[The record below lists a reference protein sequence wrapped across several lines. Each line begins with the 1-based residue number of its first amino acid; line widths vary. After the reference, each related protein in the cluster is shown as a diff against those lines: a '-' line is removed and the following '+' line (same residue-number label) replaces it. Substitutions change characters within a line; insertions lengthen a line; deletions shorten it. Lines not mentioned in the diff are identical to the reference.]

1 MLCKKCSQELPDNA
15 VYCYLCGKK
24 QTTAPKIRHRK
35 RAHGTGTI
43 RKDSRCRNPYIAIAP
58 ASPNGSGR
66 TYLGSYPDIKSA
78 QAALEDFVKNG
89 RPELYNATL
98 ADIYALWSNVHYE
111 HIADATTYKAMWKR
125 MEAIYS
131 VKMSDIRAA
140 HFQPFVDAATSKSA
154 ADKIKSL
161 AVMLCRYAMEND
173 LVDKNYAEFVRLP
186 KFEKTE
192 KIIFTAEQLETL
204 WQHTSDKRVQVILAM
219 IYMGFRLGE
228 MLLLRPDSLHLDE
241 GYIIGGIKTEA
252 GTNRVVPFPP
262 NIPEIKGFF
271 RNWLSEAVSEEPL
284 FPMTAKQFRHTYF
297 YQPLSELGMIDGQLR
312 KGTGNSWVFPDK
324 HHLTPHSTRHTFAS
338 LSSSAGM
345 RPEELQKIIG
355 HADYA
360 TTADIYIHT
369 NIAALIAEMSKL
381 HR

>member
-204 WQHTSDKRVQVILAM
+204 WRHTSDKRVQVILAM

-241 GYIIGGIKTEA
+241 GYIVGGIKTEA

-271 RNWLSEAVSEEPL
+271 RNWLSEAGTEEPL

>member
-241 GYIIGGIKTEA
+241 GYIVGGIKTEA

-271 RNWLSEAVSEEPL
+271 RNWLSEAGTEEPL

>member
-24 QTTAPKIRHRK
+24 QTTAPKTRHRK

-241 GYIIGGIKTEA
+241 GYIVGGIKTEA

>member
-192 KIIFTAEQLETL
+192 KTIFTAEQLETL

-241 GYIIGGIKTEA
+241 GYIVGGIKTEA

-271 RNWLSEAVSEEPL
+271 RNWLSEAGAEEPL

>member
-24 QTTAPKIRHRK
+24 QTTAPKTRHRK

-43 RKDSRCRNPYIAIAP
+43 KKDSRYKRPYLAYAP
-58 ASPNGSGR
+58 SSSNGSGR
-66 TYLGSYPDIKSA
+66 TYLGSYPDMKSA
-78 QAALEDFVKNG
+78 QAALEEFAKNG

-192 KIIFTAEQLETL
+192 KIIFTAEQIETL

-241 GYIIGGIKTEA
+241 GYIVGGIKTEA

-271 RNWLSEAVSEEPL
+271 HGWLAEAVPGEPL

-312 KGTGNSWVFPDK
+312 QGSGNSWVFPDK

-360 TTADIYIHT
+360 TTAEIYIHT

>member
-98 ADIYALWSNVHYE
+98 EDIYALWSNVHYE

-204 WQHTSDKRVQVILAM
+204 WRHTSDKRVQVILAM

-241 GYIIGGIKTEA
+241 GYIVGGIKTEA

-271 RNWLSEAVSEEPL
+271 RNWLSEAGTEEPL

>member
-140 HFQPFVDAATSKSA
+140 HFQPFVDSATSKSA

-241 GYIIGGIKTEA
+241 GYIVGGIKTEA

-271 RNWLSEAVSEEPL
+271 RHWLAEAVPEEPL

>member
-24 QTTAPKIRHRK
+24 QTTAPKTRHRK

-131 VKMSDIRAA
+131 VKMSDIRAS

-241 GYIIGGIKTEA
+241 GYIVGGIKTEA

>member
-24 QTTAPKIRHRK
+24 QTTAPKTRHRK

-241 GYIIGGIKTEA
+241 GYIVGGIKTEA

-271 RNWLSEAVSEEPL
+271 RNWLSEAGTEEPL

>member
-24 QTTAPKIRHRK
+24 QTAAPKTRHRK

-241 GYIIGGIKTEA
+241 GYIVGGIKTEA

-271 RNWLSEAVSEEPL
+271 RNWLSEAGTEEPL

>member
-204 WQHTSDKRVQVILAM
+204 WQHNAPAPSGQPALGRRLYRWRHQDRSRYEPCCSVPAKHPRNQRLLSQLAV
-219 IYMGFRLGE
+219 
-228 MLLLRPDSLHLDE
+228 
-241 GYIIGGIKTEA
+241 GG
-252 GTNRVVPFPP
+252 
-262 NIPEIKGFF
+262 
-271 RNWLSEAVSEEPL
+271 
-284 FPMTAKQFRHTYF
+284 
-297 YQPLSELGMIDGQLR
+297 
-312 KGTGNSWVFPDK
+312 
-324 HHLTPHSTRHTFAS
+324 
-338 LSSSAGM
+338 
-345 RPEELQKIIG
+345 G
-355 HADYA
+355 H
-360 TTADIYIHT
+360 
-369 NIAALIAEMSKL
+369 
-381 HR
+381 

>member
-24 QTTAPKIRHRK
+24 QTTAPKTRHRK

-161 AVMLCRYAMEND
+161 AVILCRYAMEND

-241 GYIIGGIKTEA
+241 GYIVGGIKTEA

-271 RNWLSEAVSEEPL
+271 RNWLSEAGTEGPL

>member
-24 QTTAPKIRHRK
+24 QTAAPKIRHRK

-241 GYIIGGIKTEA
+241 GYIVGGIKTEA

-271 RNWLSEAVSEEPL
+271 RNWLSEAGTEEPL